1 MNVLKKV
8 AKKVENSKIVK
19 NPKFL
24 VIGLIIIVA
33 IITLI
38 YFIFLKY
45 SPIMNFK
52 YEGYAISGKEITEN
66 LLGSSAE
73 NDSSTSKNIE
83 LTKIEEQGTIFK
95 KLNDYFVGNK
105 EKTEIN
111 LNYPIYINGNSS
123 LYNLS
128 EGSTLISRDFEEVS
142 GYPNLSISEG
152 KIYDGSNL
160 ERADAKEYIF
170 VKTTDNIYINLYE
183 IKIKTPANEYTIP
196 VNSIIA
202 FTENTIRYYSVNNNV
217 LVFNQIND
225 IDNNSN
231 VQIVENSYTYEE
243 LLTRLEILQDET
255 NNTDGAESTQTDIIQ
270 ENTASEDIKD
280 DNETNNNE
288 QQNTDNNTPDQ
299 NGYIKPEVRAENFT
313 AEVYT
318 AKSTL
323 HIKDPAG
330 RIVEA
335 PTFEIYKDGKIYL
348 RRTFSNSG
356 EIQITGLIPDTEYE
370 VIGKYIYLNENNQ
383 KVENTFYEGRF
394 TTKGY
399 EELGSIDITKE
410 NGEIFSN
417 KIQLTKVKI
426 TSDLN
431 AEVLKGV
438 NQVEIE
444 TGEIRTVLK
453 NSQVNE
459 LLQGKEITIESSEG
473 LKSDSKIKY
482 VVKFYDNNG
491 VELKVNNNEGETR
504 TSKEAPTVRVS
515 LKEQD
520 IVNVTL
526 GLKLTNRDNVE
537 LENYKYIVTRPN
549 GEKVKEEKLSE
560 RENEILLE
568 DLDQNQY
575 YKIGIYADYDLNDN
589 KGKQEQVELGNLVFA
604 TQPISTLG
612 SLELTVE
619 NKELTST
626 TSTISYK
633 INEDRTDKRLIQI
646 LNELTIN
653 IKDGENIVKTYTLT
667 EEEIIN
673 LQQAGTKEIKYENLK
688 SNTTYA
694 IEITGNVQLGNT
706 QESIQVTYN
715 YKEFTTLKIPAK
727 VEIRNQFVTGNLID
741 FDIRIEDINNSVLNN
756 KVRMELRNSSDD
768 LIDLQEI
775 TTNEDYIR
783 KTYEKLEENQT
794 YKLSF
799 YADQYNEGSTDETY
813 KVNYLIKEIE
823 IVTTPGI
830 SGSIGLTELSKKATG
845 KNLVDPESTVNW
857 QSDTF
862 NTWGYYE
869 RHYDKENNIIS
880 FSGRGQYSTRETH
893 TYNLTKYKGE
903 TLTVSFEAKIS
914 DNSNGLTA
922 YLVNSSGG
930 NIKYELQN
938 LSKETWNQYSFTIEN
953 DLDGYVGFQVN
964 IADENYDDFDTLMV
978 KDLQIELGN
987 KKTSYEEFKYQMT
1000 GNFKVNLEDRRN
1012 EISNNTYY
1020 IKMLKNNELFI
1031 EEQNNLNEEHN
1042 IVDLIKNYELE
1053 ENNNYEIQLVVNI
1066 NEREYIL
1073 DNYEFNTNNA
1083 REIRG
1088 ISTVEEYL
1096 KIQPEGE
1103 YIILNDLELN
1113 GKDSQ
1118 YRFGANMFGFN
1129 GIIDFNG
1136 HTITVH
1142 TLNHNNVQPLFYRI
1156 DEKGIVKNLVLNYYI
1171 DDINNLIGVRGI
1183 FESNYG
1189 TVENIQINLKECS
1202 NLERQNVGIL
1212 GNFNYGTINNFVI
1225 NSEASLL
1232 GNRRVSLGVIENYG
1246 TIKNGYIYG
1255 KNIKA
1260 LHGVVD
1266 LWRAIGAL
1274 AIDNNGGTI
1283 KNVYSLVN
1291 IDVSGNIVG
1300 NNIGNII
1307 ANNSNNSKAQNMY
1320 SVGYGEIDDF
1330 TYGPT
1335 IYNVT
1340 KSQNIENIYYFADRV
1355 FGNSNNQKSTPVAL
1369 WDNNF
1374 QNNILNSENSFVVD
1388 DLVNNGYYPQLNMP
1402 DCMPNQKF
1410 MELPEVQDKD
1420 LPDILASEVLENQNE
1435 SAKVKLVVNNP
1446 SAETITNIQIKNINC
1461 TIESQEYADAKSE
1474 VIVKLDNP
1482 ILCVSRYSVMSITT
1496 KGAFGSSYTRDFED
1510 NERLINVDLYKEINS
1525 VDDWKSISKSPTEN
1539 YILMTDL
1546 DMKNESNS
1554 IVISTTLTGK
1564 INGNNHTIK
1573 NIFLNSDY
1581 FICCISGELQNLNI
1595 VNCEI
1600 TSNYRST
1607 PIYRVD
1613 GYVNNCHLT
1622 DIKLNSSKYSQ
1633 NLYQGGFIGNLSGTL
1648 ENCSLNNI
1656 EIINQNSFNISI
1668 GGIVGYVANSTI
1680 NNCYIQNVKLNISN
1694 CSNYNGIGGIAGYIA
1709 SNTTLNNCYASG
1721 LINTDGTAIGG
1732 LVGKIGGS
1740 TKLNNLISKV
1750 NITGSPDIF
1759 GGIAGEISGTDSS
1772 IKNTLALGNLYT
1784 SRNNVEG
1791 ARIVHTSQGTTSNNY
1806 YYANQKINGLIK
1818 ESNDKY
1824 CLTLEELLNPD
1835 TYKNKIE
1842 LDDNYNFDKVNSGVI
1857 PKLMYTNKIE
1867 ELPNQQDI
1875 LLEEHYDIEIVSIN
1889 TEKDTISSIE
1899 GQIILTNPKELEIT
1913 KINIDGMETAVN
1925 SINTQKGM
1933 TYINFKATPNKYYDS
1948 YKIDKIYYKENNNER
1963 VIEVE
1968 GKIEQQF
1975 YKEIYSYEDWQSI
1988 EDGTYQNY
1996 RLMNDLDFANR
2007 KDIKTNVTIGRL
2019 EGTADGSIK
2028 TIKNIN
2034 LKFDTE
2040 DNSLI
2045 KTVMYKLTNIKF
2057 EDVNINNDSKSGNY
2071 SNLIKNNNGE
2081 ISNLEFDR
2089 VTINSANMSYTGIVG
2104 NTSGYINNIKM
2115 TEVEVTGTNYVGGLL
2130 CYSDGSNGIENI
2142 QADNVTIQATGT
2154 KIGGIVA
2161 YNANNLIRNIEINNS
2176 NINGGNDVGGA
2187 IGNGAGLNDNNAIS
2201 NIIARD
2207 ITVKGSSASIGGLM
2221 GYSGNY
2227 GLRNS
2232 KIINSTISGISNY
2245 LGGAIG
2251 YNCDWGQFPSNVVVE
2266 NCAIENSGIA
2276 SEGTGGIVGYD
2287 SGNDLQYYYIKDS
2300 QIISAGKKVGGI
2312 VGEKLSNT
2320 SVIYSAGYNL
2330 KVEGDSNVGGIVGSG
2345 NAKINHAYINANIK
2359 VYTDTSG
2366 GFIGELQNEN
2376 MSDGSNVS
2384 SIFHNYFVG
2393 TITGKNNIGGQI
2405 GKIDSDIYIGNNNTY
2420 YYYSNFVQADLNSSN
2435 ELTTS
2440 LGIGNRPEQ
2449 NQRLKDMFYYKY
2461 STINGENPNEQN
2473 EVFINKE
2480 QYLVEDELKQQET
2493 YTSKLKWATN
2503 EWDYDILV
2511 TNKYPTI
2518 KNTSFKEQQE
2528 GIDLPKDA
2536 EHIVGETNNSMIL
2549 ENENNQ
2555 EELEQ
2560 SFESADKKIETYNTY
2575 SVITAEDGSKATR
2588 NAKLYVKDNN
2598 LYAIPVVINVG
2609 QERNSEEIV
2618 SVANNLIIDSFNGKE
2633 YETVLGSDG
2642 KLYDLKEPITYPKN
2656 FMNENIERI
2665 GNNLNSD
2672 VKEVEVTYRN
2682 GDKIKFNYQT
2692 GEVVSSSKAEDT
2704 EKTGLFDYLK
2714 EKIYKIGDTSA
2725 SEVSQEITT
2734 KYEESKE
2741 LQTKLEETSVEEA
2754 IEKQNIANSEQG
2766 TEGATTTENNVTN
2779 NSLTENNY
2787 ISVYDEKI
2795 DDYLIYNEEEL
2806 LDTTKEEVVS
2816 ENEKIKA
2823 NNLNEYYESE
2833 GETKNTKLGIV
2844 WIVIIIIGVGITL
2857 FVLGKKIGI
2866 RGRC

>member
-24 VIGLIIIVA
+24 VIGLIIIIVL
-33 IITLI
+33 ITLI

-95 KLNDYFVGNK
+95 KLNDYFVGSK

-123 LYNLS
+123 LYNLL
-128 EGSTLISRDFEEVS
+128 EGSTLISEDFEEVS

-152 KIYDGSNL
+152 KIYDGNNL

-183 IKIKTPANEYTIP
+183 IKVKTTANEYTIP

-231 VQIVENSYTYEE
+231 VQIVENSYTYKE
-243 LLTRLEILQDET
+243 LLTKLGILQEESNNQENT
-255 NNTDGAESTQTDIIQ
+255 NSQENIIE

-335 PTFEIYKDGKIYL
+335 PTFEIYKDGKMYL
-348 RRTFSNSG
+348 RRTFINSG
-356 EIQITGLIPDTEYE
+356 EIQITGLVPETEYE
-370 VIGKYIYLNENNQ
+370 IIGKYIYLNEDEQ
-383 KVENTFYEGRF
+383 KIENTFYEGRF

-399 EELGSIDITKE
+399 DELGSIDITKE
-410 NGEIFSN
+410 NGEIYNN

-426 TSDLN
+426 TSDIN
-431 AEVLKGV
+431 AEAIKGI

-473 LKSDSKIKY
+473 LKSDSQINY
-482 VVKFYDNNG
+482 EIKFYDKNG
-491 VELKVNNNEGETR
+491 IELKVNNGEGETR
-504 TSKEAPTVRVS
+504 TSKEAPTVRVNI
-515 LKEQD
+515 KEQD

-537 LENYKYIVTRPN
+537 LENYKYVVTRPN
-549 GEKVKEEKLSE
+549 GEVVQENRLSE
-560 RENEILLE
+560 NESELLLE

-575 YKIGIYADYDLNDN
+575 YKISIYADYDLNDN
-589 KGKQEQVELGNLVFA
+589 RGKQEQVEIGNLVFA

-667 EEEIIN
+667 GEEIVN

-862 NTWGYYE
+862 NIWGYYE

-930 NIKYELQN
+930 NRKYELQN

-1136 HTITVH
+1136 HTITIH
-1142 TLNHNNVQPLFYRI
+1142 TKKHNGSQPLFYRI
-1156 DEKGIVKNLVLNYYI
+1156 EERGVLKNLVLDYYI
-1171 DDINNLIGVRGI
+1171 DNIENLSGPEGVFAI
-1183 FESNYG
+1183 NYG

-1266 LWRAIGAL
+1266 QWRDIGAL
-1274 AIDNNGGTI
+1274 AINNYGGTI

-1300 NNIGNII
+1300 NSIGNII
-1307 ANNSNNSKAQNMY
+1307 VNNSNNSKAQNMY

-1581 FICCISGELQNLNI
+1581 FISCISGELQNLNI

-1600 TSNYRST
+1600 TSNYSST

-1633 NLYQGGFIGNLSGTL
+1633 NLYQGGFIGSLSGTL

-1818 ESNDKY
+1818 ESNGKY

-2142 QADNVTIQATGT
+2142 QADNITIQATGT
-2154 KIGGIVA
+2154 NIGGIVA
-2161 YNANNLIRNIEINNS
+2161 YNRKNNISNIEIKNS
-2176 NINGGNDVGGA
+2176 IINGKNDVGGA
-2187 IGNGAGLNDNNAIS
+2187 IGNGAGLDENNVIS
-2201 NIIARD
+2201 NIIASD
-2207 ITVKGSSASIGGLM
+2207 INVKGTSTNIGGII
-2221 GYSGNY
+2221 GISGDF

-2232 KIINSTISGISNY
+2232 KIINSTISANSSY

-2251 YNCDWGQFPSNVVVE
+2251 YKSDWSVSSNVVVE

-2287 SGNDLQYYYIKDS
+2287 SSNDLQYYYIKDS
-2300 QIISAGKKVGGI
+2300 QIISAGKNVGGI
-2312 VGEKLSNT
+2312 VGKKLSNT
-2320 SVIYSAGYNL
+2320 SVMYSAGYNL
-2330 KVEGDSNVGGIVGSG
+2330 TVEGDSNVGGIVGSG

-2549 ENENNQ
+2549 ENENKQ

-2560 SFESADKKIETYNTY
+2560 SFEYADKKIETYNTY

-2642 KLYDLKEPITYPKN
+2642 KLYDLKEPIAYPEN
-2656 FMNENIERI
+2656 FVNSDIESI

-2672 VKEVEVTYRN
+2672 FHEVEVSYKN
-2682 GDKIKFNYQT
+2682 GNKIKFNYQT
-2692 GEVVSSSKAEDT
+2692 GEIISSSEADDAE
-2704 EKTGLFDYLK
+2704 KIGLFDYLK
-2714 EKIYKIGDTSA
+2714 EKISEIGNSN
-2725 SEVSQEITT
+2725 SEVSQEIKT
-2734 KYEESKE
+2734 KYEASKE

-2754 IEKQNIANSEQG
+2754 IEKQNTSELE
-2766 TEGATTTENNVTN
+2766 EGIEGVTITENNVTN
-2779 NSLTENNY
+2779 NSLTENKY
-2787 ISVYDEKI
+2787 ISVYDEEI

-2806 LDTTKEEVVS
+2806 LDTTKQEVVS